1 MRKTAVV
8 LIIVA
13 GLITI
18 VAWSNRHWP
27 GGDTQAAWQQSSA
40 SSASDSAA
48 LGSDDA
54 ALQTL
59 PLEDLNGK
67 QVTLGDYKGKVVLVN
82 FWATWCG
89 PCHIETPW
97 LIDFQQKYGP
107 RGFVILGVAM
117 DEEGKKIVAPFVA
130 SELYD
135 VNGQKESINYPIL
148 LGNDDIGDKFGG
160 LEGYPTNML
169 FSRDGRKV
177 KTLIG
182 LEDYD
187 EIDKDIQGQL

>member
-13 GLITI
+13 ALITI

-27 GGDTQAAWQQSSA
+27 GGDAQASWQQSPA
-40 SSASDSAA
+40 PDSVTP
-48 LGSDDA
+48 GSDDA

-59 PLEDLNGK
+59 QLVDLDGK
-67 QVTLGDYKGKVVLVN
+67 PVTLADYKGKVVLVN
-82 FWATWCG
+82 FWATWCE
-89 PCHIETPW
+89 PCKIETPW
-97 LIDFQQKYGP
+97 LIDFQQKYGS

-117 DEEGKKIVAPFVA
+117 DEEGTKVVTPYIA
-130 SELYD
+130 SQLFD
-135 VNGQKESINYPIL
+135 VNGQKEPINYRIL
-148 LGNDDIGDKFGG
+148 LGTDDIADKFGG
-160 LEGYPTNML
+160 IEGYPTSML
-169 FSRDGRKV
+169 FTRDGQKV

-187 EIDKDIQGQL
+187 DIDKDIQSLL

>member
-13 GLITI
+13 ALITV

-27 GGDTQAAWQQSSA
+27 GGDAQASWQQGPA
-40 SSASDSAA
+40 PDSAT

-54 ALQTL
+54 ELQTL
-59 PLEDLNGK
+59 PMLDLDGK
-67 QVTLGDYKGKVVLVN
+67 QVTLSDYKGKVVLVD

-97 LIDFQQKYGP
+97 LIDLQQKYGP
-107 RGFVILGVAM
+107 RGLVILGVAM
-117 DEEGKKIVAPFVA
+117 DEEGKSIVAPFVA
-130 SELYD
+130 SQLFD
-135 VNGQKESINYPIL
+135 VNGQNEPINYRIL
-148 LGNDDIGDKFGG
+148 LGTDDIGDKFGG
-160 LEGYPTNML
+160 LEGYPTNM
-169 FSRDGRKV
+169 FFTRDGRKV

-187 EIDKDIQGQL
+187 EIDKDIQSLL

>member
-13 GLITI
+13 ALITI

-40 SSASDSAA
+40 ASDSGA

-59 PLEDLNGK
+59 PLVDLDGK
-67 QVTLGDYKGKVVLVN
+67 PVTLSDYKGKVVLVN
-82 FWATWCG
+82 FWATWCE

-97 LIDFQQKYGP
+97 LIEFQQKYGP
-107 RGFVILGVAM
+107 QGFVILGVAM
-117 DEEGKKIVAPFVA
+117 DEEGKSIVAPFVA
-130 SELYD
+130 SQLYD
-135 VNGQKESINYPIL
+135 VNGQKEPINYRIV

-169 FSRDGRKV
+169 FTRDGRKV

-182 LEDYD
+182 LEDKD
-187 EIDKDIQGQL
+187 EIDKDIQSQL

>member
-1 MRKTAVV
+1 MRKTVVV

-13 GLITI
+13 ALITI

-27 GGDTQAAWQQSSA
+27 GGDAQAAWQQSSA
-40 SSASDSAA
+40 PSDSGA
-48 LGSDDA
+48 LGSDDV

-59 PLEDLNGK
+59 PLVDLDGK
-67 QVTLGDYKGKVVLVN
+67 PVTLSDYKGKVVLVN
-82 FWATWCG
+82 FWATWCE

-97 LIDFQQKYGP
+97 LIEFQQKYGP
-107 RGFVILGVAM
+107 QGFVILGVAM
-117 DEEGKKIVAPFVA
+117 DEEGKSIVAPFVA
-130 SELYD
+130 SQLYD
-135 VNGQKESINYPIL
+135 VNGQKEPINYRIL

-169 FSRDGRKV
+169 FARDGRKV

-182 LEDYD
+182 LEDKD
-187 EIDKDIQGQL
+187 EIDKDIQSQL